1 MPLKELNRLEAV
13 NRFLKI
19 KIDKQEEFRQ
29 IAQLAADI
37 CGMPTGL
44 ITLIDSDKEYILK
57 EDMFVVSSGRNES
70 FCHYV
75 LESDDVMIVSDAL
88 QDPVLKA
95 YPAVTRE
102 AGIRFYAG
110 APLTTQDGYRLGSLC
125 VIDQKPGEL
134 IQIQKDMLENLAR
147 QIIQLLEFE
156 SNLYFLKMQ
165 FLESKKRELKM
176 RSFFESTATI
186 HLLLD
191 KNLEIVA
198 YNKAAQIAYNS
209 VYHANLQ
216 LGLTAEQFLHQSH
229 LKPFTEN
236 CKKALNGETITSER
250 LLDFQDYSL
259 WYMITYNPAR
269 DSSGQIIGISI
280 NCTDVTRRMERQ
292 QAAIQHQARLDQMA
306 YMQSHEFRRPVATIK
321 GLLNL
326 LEMDEHDKVYPQLK
340 VIKKA
345 INEIDEKIA
354 EIVSFTITKP
364 KH

>member
-1 MPLKELNRLEAV
+1 MPVKELNRLEAV

-19 KIDKQEEFRQ
+19 KINKQEEFRQ

-44 ITLIDSDKEYILK
+44 ITLIDLDTEYILK
-57 EDMFVVSSGRNES
+57 DDAFVVSSGRNES

-75 LESDDVMIVSDAL
+75 LESDSVMIVSDAL
-88 QDPVLKA
+88 QDPILNT
-95 YPAVTRE
+95 YPAVTKE

-134 IQIQKDMLENLAR
+134 TQIQKDMLENLAR

-191 KNLEIVA
+191 KSVNIVA
-198 YNKAAQIAYNS
+198 YNKAAQIAYNNA
-209 VYHANLQ
+209 YNADLQ
-216 LGLTAEQFLHQSH
+216 LGLHAEQFLHESH
-229 LKPFTEN
+229 LTHFIEN
-236 CKKALNGETITSER
+236 CKRALNGETITSER
-250 LLDFQDYSL
+250 LLNFGDHSL
-259 WYMITYNPAR
+259 WFMIIYNPAR
-269 DSSGQIIGISI
+269 DKSGEIIGVSC
-280 NCTDVTRRMERQ
+280 NCTDVSKRMERQ
-292 QAAIQHQARLDQMA
+292 QAAIEHQARLDQIA

-321 GLLNL
+321 GLLTL
-326 LEMDEHDKVYPQLK
+326 LEMDEHDQVYPQLK

-345 INEIDEKIA
+345 IHEIDEKIA

-364 KH
+364 NL